1 MIVLEAISR
10 FKGKEVQLK
19 LNDGFNLTGCILE
32 VYQESIL
39 FKTNQAE
46 SIISLSEITKVV
58 ERR

>member
-1 MIVLEAISR
+1 MIELEAISR

-19 LNDGFNLTGCILE
+19 LNDGFNLTGTILE

-46 SIISLSEITKVV
+46 AIISLSEITKVV

>member
-1 MIVLEAISR
+1 MIELEAISR
-10 FKGKEVQLK
+10 FEGKEVQIK
-19 LNDGFNLTGCILE
+19 LNDGFNLTGTILV